1 MTSKPTPKITE
12 AEFAVLVKR
21 AGLVLTDAQRAELYT
36 GYGYVE
42 AMIARVR
49 TPRGREAEPAHIFV
63 FPPAAV
69 PGKVPGKVA

>member
-1 MTSKPTPKITE
+1 MTPKITE

-21 AGLVLTDAQRAELYT
+21 AGLTLTDAQRAELYK

-42 AMIARVR
+42 EMIARVR

-63 FPPAAV
+63 FPPSHV
-69 PGKVPGKVA
+69 PGPAPKKVS